1 MPTPAGPP
9 PSVLGHVLPVGII
22 TYRSMEPI
30 EPRVELVSY
39 SQGRRK
45 VFNFG
50 DAALLYLIEQRLG
63 DISA

>member
-1 MPTPAGPP
+1 MPTPAGRRRV
-9 PSVLGHVLPVGII
+9 SLAMSFLLVLLL
-22 TYRSMEPI
+22 RSMEPI

-50 DAALLYLIEQRLG
+50 DAALLYLIKQRLG